1 MSGAMVETQAV
12 AMGGPKDNKKKYAVL
27 FSKKAFA
34 VPASDV
40 LLLPQKSNP
49 IASAEALGALLST
62 KAPDKWKPYCQHG
75 TLALLQGHEGTA
87 PYTTFEVPGFDDEWR
102 FLRPIS
108 KVVADRIF
116 PKIHEKVLEDIK
128 EKKIPKPTNDRQE
141 ARVDIYKWNSAEN
154 LKDKNQLSPEVNKW
168 PEITAQEEALHSCSI
183 APQSQKR
190 KKGDGTDK
198 GEREDEETVK
208 IRKVPKCEQVKVE
221 VGPKG
226 TYSIVEYDG
235 FVHIIN
241 GAAMVEA
248 EETNNEND
256 I

>member
-1 MSGAMVETQAV
+1 M
-12 AMGGPKDNKKKYAVL
+12 
-27 FSKKAFA
+27 
-34 VPASDV
+34 
-40 LLLPQKSNP
+40 
-49 IASAEALGALLST
+49 
-62 KAPDKWKPYCQHG
+62 
-75 TLALLQGHEGTA
+75 
-87 PYTTFEVPGFDDEWR
+87 
-102 FLRPIS
+102 
-108 KVVADRIF
+108 
-116 PKIHEKVLEDIK
+116 
-128 EKKIPKPTNDRQE
+128 
-141 ARVDIYKWNSAEN
+141 
-154 LKDKNQLSPEVNKW
+154 NKW
-168 PEITAQEEALHSCSI
+168 PEITAAEEALHSCSI

-198 GEREDEETVK
+198 GERDDEETVK

>member
-1 MSGAMVETQAV
+1 MVETQAV

-27 FSKKAFA
+27 FSKKAYA

-49 IASAEALGALLST
+49 VASPEALGALLST

-75 TLALLQGHEGTA
+75 FPALLQGHEATA
-87 PYTTFEVPGFDDEWR
+87 PYTTFEVPGFEDEWR
-102 FLRPIS
+102 ILRPIS

-116 PKIHEKVLEDIK
+116 PKIHEKVLEDVK
-128 EKKIPKPTNDRQE
+128 DKKIPKPTNDRQE
-141 ARVDIYKWNSAEN
+141 ARVDIYKWNSTEN

-168 PEITAQEEALHSCSI
+168 PEITTQEEALHSCSI

-190 KKGDGTDK
+190 KKGVGADK
-198 GEREDEETVK
+198 GEREDEEAVK
-208 IRKVPKCEQVKVE
+208 IRRVPKCEQVKVE

-226 TYSIVEYDG
+226 TYSVVEYDG
-235 FVHIIN
+235 FVLIIN
-241 GAAMVEA
+241 GAAMAEA
-248 EETNNEND
+248 DEARDNEND